1 MTRTEAA
8 HRLLALGP
16 LTFKAFHEITG
27 WPRSSAYAVLSQ
39 LARVGIVRRVS
50 HRGTNHAYF
59 FELSDESG
67 ARA

>member
-16 LTFKAFHEITG
+16 LSFTAFWQITG
-27 WPRSSAYAVLSQ
+27 WPRSSAYAVLAR
-39 LARVGIVRRVS
+39 LARMGIVRRVS
-50 HRGTNHAYF
+50 NHTKNHAYL
-59 FELSDESG
+59 FELAHDG